1 MKVTAW
7 EVATLIA
14 GGMFFGGAVGQVVS
28 DMDKPAPKPAAVSI
42 ALADV
47 LPFYGKDAPDWCAE
61 DMACWQGSNADGR
74 TDAQILAAL
83 PDALEEASRAYA
95 DTYPE
100 WEDVNTAEMAD
111 GSFLVDVLMEGERQ
125 DWNGCLVHWD
135 DTTVIVCPDGY
146 VETS

>member
-1 MKVTAW
+1 MKRIGMEIAVLAAGAAF
-7 EVATLIA
+7 VAGTLV
-14 GGMFFGGAVGQVVS
+14 VGPSQATER
-28 DMDKPAPKPAAVSI
+28 APKPVASV